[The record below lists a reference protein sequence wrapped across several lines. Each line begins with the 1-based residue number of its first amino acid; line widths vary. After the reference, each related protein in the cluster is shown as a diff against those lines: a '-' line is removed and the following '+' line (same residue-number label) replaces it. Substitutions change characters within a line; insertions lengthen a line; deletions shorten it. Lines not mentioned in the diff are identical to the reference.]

1 MVAVVHRNF
10 CALNDDG
17 FNTAFG
23 RSDCL
28 RMIDVMVLSGM
39 LFPRLFNHGNVT
51 TAKSFI
57 RLLAKAALEGKLYHN
72 GDSPAPL
79 NRVGLT
85 FNEYTYRGVR
95 NIKQAICYNRC
106 GYEFGS
112 GSRDN
117 RRNKKVSS
125 FEHKD
130 SIWCAF
136 NYANNVTVDQMYS
149 EGYCI
154 TAIAVM
160 H

>member
-1 MVAVVHRNF
+1 M
-10 CALNDDG
+10 G

-28 RMIDVMVLSGM
+28 RTIDVMVLSVM
-39 LFPRLFNHGNVT
+39 LFPNLFNQGNAT
-51 TAKSFI
+51 TAKPST
-57 RLLAKAALEGKLYHN
+57 RLLAKAALEGKLYYN
-72 GDSPAPL
+72 GDSLAPL
-79 NRVGLT
+79 STLGLT

-95 NIKQAICYNRC
+95 NIKQAICHNRC
-106 GYEFGS
+106 ACKFAS
-112 GSRDN
+112 VSRGK
-117 RRNKKVSS
+117 RRNKKVLS

-130 SIWCAF
+130 SIWCAL
-136 NYANNVTVDQMYS
+136 NYANNATFDQMYS